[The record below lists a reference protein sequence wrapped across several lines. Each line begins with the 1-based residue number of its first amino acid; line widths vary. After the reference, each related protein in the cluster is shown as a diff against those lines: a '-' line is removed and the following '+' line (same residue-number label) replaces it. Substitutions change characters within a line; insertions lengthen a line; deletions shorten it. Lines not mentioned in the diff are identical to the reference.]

1 MGRLLAGG
9 SGFRRGTALVAGLVA
24 AGGLA
29 YGGIAGAAPQPT
41 VSQVQ
46 AKINQLTT
54 QFDRV
59 SEQYDQASQQLSAAK
74 SRLAGVHARLTT
86 ANSKFQAAQE
96 SVAQNAAVAFEDT
109 GSTSMAGVLTSG
121 NPSAILQQG
130 SMLIELSGNKS
141 AQTRQLGIAASQLA
155 AAVQQVQRTESGI
168 KSLKDQLATHR
179 DSLSKL
185 IDKEKAMLAG
195 LTVPEQQ
202 AVQSNTIGGTGSST
216 TSGTTTATYTGP
228 TSTQAEKVVAFAYA
242 QLGKPYQWGATGP
255 GSYDCSGLAQ
265 AAWASAGVS
274 IPRTT
279 YEQWAALPHVSMS
292 ALEPGDLLYMDGIG
306 HVVIYVGG
314 GQIIDAPQTGRD
326 VEKVPLAGW
335 YSSSLVGAARP

>member
-1 MGRLLAGG
+1 VLAGL
-9 SGFRRGTALVAGLVA
+9 AV

-59 SEQYDQASQQLSAAK
+59 SEQLDQASQDLSAAK
-74 SRLAGVHARLTT
+74 SKLAGVHARLST
-86 ANSKFQAAQE
+86 ANARFQAAQA
-96 SVAQNAAVAFEDT
+96 SVARNAAVAFEDT
-109 GSTSMAGVLTSG
+109 GSTSVAGVLTSG
-121 NPSAILQQG
+121 DPSVILQQG
-130 SMLIELSGNKS
+130 SMLVELSGNRS
-141 AQTRQLGIAASQLA
+141 AQTRQLGIAASQLVVA
-155 AAVQQVQRTESGI
+155 QQQVQRTESGI
-168 KSLKDQLATHR
+168 KTLKDQLASHK
-179 DSLSKL
+179 DSLGKL
-185 IDKEKAMLAG
+185 IDKEKATLAS

-202 AVQSNTIGGTGSST
+202 TVQTNTIGSAGA
-216 TSGTTTATYTGP
+216 GTTTATYTGP
-228 TSTQAEKVVAFAYA
+228 TSTQAQKAVAFAYA

-279 YEQWAALPHVSMS
+279 YAQWAALPHISTS

-306 HVVIYVGG
+306 HVAIYVGG
-314 GQIIDAPQTGRD
+314 GQIIDAPQTGSN
-326 VEKVPLAGW
+326 VEKIPLAGW
-335 YSSSLVGAARP
+335 YASSLVGAARP